1 MDEIETSQ
9 PIENGQSISP
19 GVMGGM
25 ISGAAMLI
33 VVVLIGFYKTYLQF
47 FPGFKGFGYVQ
58 HFHGAVMMAWLIM
71 LLVQPILIRRG
82 KYELHR
88 LIGKASYILAP
99 LVLVSMYLISQFRYR
114 GILESSGQAAA
125 VAHLALNFP
134 NIVFFAVL
142 YFLAIFY
149 KHRTDLHMR
158 FMCSTIF
165 VLIGPGLAR
174 ALIGY
179 MDFSLADSVMVVRI
193 ITPLVAVIITIG
205 DSVAHKRISPFV
217 LVFGFMVLHT
227 ILWNVRAAPFWQTI
241 GSLIGQLF

>member
-1 MDEIETSQ
+1 MNESETSKQ
-9 PIENGQSISP
+9 IENGQSISP
-19 GVMGGM
+19 GVMSGM
-25 ISGAAMLI
+25 IIGAAMLI
-33 VVVLIGFYKTYLQF
+33 VVVLIGFFKTYLQF
-47 FPGFKGFGYVQ
+47 FPGFQGFGYVQ
-58 HFHGAVMMAWLIM
+58 HFHGAVMMAWIIM
-71 LLVQPILIRRG
+71 LLVQPILIKSG

-99 LVLVSMYLISQFRYR
+99 LVLISMYFISQVRYR
-114 GILESSGQAAA
+114 GIMASSGQAAA

-149 KHRTDLHMR
+149 KHRTDLHAR

-179 MDFSLADSVMVVRI
+179 MDFSLTDAVMVVRI
-193 ITPLVAVIITIG
+193 ITPLVAGLITIG
-205 DSVAHKRISPFV
+205 DSVRTKRISPFA
-217 LVFGFMVLHT
+217 LVFVFMVLHT

-241 GSLIGQLF
+241 GSLIGQLV